1 LHSPLDPPKKLTAG
15 VLERMRAAGQIRG
28 WRDELYPLGPAFDA
42 PPLLLIERAA
52 APYFGMRSYG
62 VHVNGEKFSG
72 CEVLLGA

>member
-1 LHSPLDPPKKLTAG
+1 
-15 VLERMRAAGQIRG
+15 MRAAGQIRG